1 MKDASDLT
9 SGCFRGII
17 ILPTN
22 RRTLLDNRTALAQK
36 KIAQSLGAQWF

>member
-1 MKDASDLT
+1 MKDVVALT
-9 SGCFRGII
+9 SGCFWRII
-17 ILPTN
+17 VLPTS